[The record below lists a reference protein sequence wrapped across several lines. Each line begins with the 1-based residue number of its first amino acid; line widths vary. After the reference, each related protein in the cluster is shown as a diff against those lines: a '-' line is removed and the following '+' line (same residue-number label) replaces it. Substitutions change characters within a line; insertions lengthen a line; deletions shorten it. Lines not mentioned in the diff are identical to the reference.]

1 MPSRA
6 SRLLLFLILTT
17 VLIAQTPAPT
27 SADDWSQWRGPRRD
41 GVSTEAGL
49 LKKWPEGGPRLA
61 WKSGGVG
68 SGYASISTSSGRLFT
83 LGKRGSNEVRVS
95 ALSVTAGKVLWSTV
109 IGASTRIPTSTPVV
123 DGPRVYALDPDGQ
136 LACLSAADGKLV
148 WKRHLARDFGGR
160 LQSGRG
166 YGESPL
172 IDGDRLIC
180 TPGAADAALVA
191 LDKLTGSVVWKTRTP
206 ELGPSGR
213 DGAGF
218 SSVVVSNGAGRKQYV
233 QLLGRGLVGVDAATG
248 AFLWGYNGIANGTAN
263 IPTPIVHG
271 DYVFS
276 ANGYN
281 AGSVLLRLSSGGPT
295 GIQAEPVYT
304 LSGSRFQNH
313 HGGVIRVGEHLYGGH
328 GSNNGLPTCLEFA
341 TGRVVWKD
349 RGVGVGSAAISFADE
364 RFYFRYQNGV
374 VALLQAGPSGYSV
387 EGTLLIGGAGGDSW
401 SHPVVSN
408 GRLYLR
414 EQDTVFAYDIRAAPT
429 VSRLSGSERPTPS
442 VLVARELGM
451 LNRAGLK
458 AVVAP
463 GRADDRF
470 LRIQTTL
477 AERLTAPQLLVQLPA
492 RLLEPGGTIAPAATA
507 ALRALRSP
515 YALSAAGTRL
525 GAAGL
530 RQLETALG
538 LVRLDL
544 TSCPAIGESA
554 LSCVATFPRL
564 QALTLAVN
572 DIPAEGL
579 ARLVNAPHLKVL
591 DLDVC
596 ESVGDQ
602 ACEVIGRIR
611 GLEALILKKTG
622 FETVRVS
629 DVGLKALSGLQ
640 ELRWL
645 DLYGSRVTD
654 AGIGALASLPK
665 LKCLD
670 LSLVAL
676 TDRGIA
682 QLANLPELQE
692 LSLVFSEGF
701 AGPKVGETGLA
712 ALIRANQLRRLDL
725 TGSRLPDQAL
735 VGLTRLTSLTHL
747 RLLRT
752 GVSTDVIRELRVK
765 LPGCDVS
772 N

>member
-1 MPSRA
+1 MPSLA
-6 SRLLLFLILTT
+6 SRSLLLLPLSA
-17 VLIAQTPAPT
+17 VLAALVPAPAL
-27 SADDWSQWRGPRRD
+27 ADDWPQWRGPRRD

-49 LKKWPEGGPRLA
+49 LKRWPDGGPRLA
-61 WKSGGVG
+61 WKSAGVG
-68 SGYASISTSSGRLFT
+68 SGYASVSTSSGRLFT

-95 ALSVTAGKVLWSTV
+95 ALSATTGKALWSSV

-123 DGPRVYALDPDGQ
+123 DGPRVYAVDPDGQ

-148 WKRHLARDFGGR
+148 WKRHLARNFGGQ

-180 TPGAADAALVA
+180 TPGAADAALIA
-191 LDKLTGSVVWKTRTP
+191 LDKLTGSDVWKTRTP

-248 AFLWGYNGIANGTAN
+248 SFLWGYNGIANGTAN
-263 IPTPIVHG
+263 IPTPVVHG

-281 AGSVLLRLSSGGPT
+281 AGSVLLRLSAGGPT
-295 GIQAEPVYT
+295 GVQAEPVYT

-328 GSNNGLPTCLEFA
+328 GSNNGLPTCLDFA

-349 RGVGVGSAAISFADE
+349 RGVGVGSAAITFADE

-387 EGTLLIGGAGGDSW
+387 EGTLQIGGAGGDSW

-414 EQDTVFAYDIRAAPT
+414 EQDTVFAYDIRAAST
-429 VSRLSGSERPTPS
+429 VSRLTGSGRPTPS
-442 VLVARELGM
+442 VSVARELRI
-451 LNRAGLK
+451 LTRAGLR
-458 AVVAP
+458 ASAAP
-463 GRADDRF
+463 GSTDDR
-470 LRIQTTL
+470 LRRLQTAL
-477 AERLTAPQLLVQLPA
+477 GERLAAPQVMVQLPA
-492 RLLEPGGTIAPAATA
+492 RLVEPRGAIASAATA
-507 ALRALRSP
+507 ALRSLRSR

-530 RQLETALG
+530 RQLGSAPG

-544 TSCPAIGESA
+544 TSCPAINDSA
-554 LSCVATFPRL
+554 LSHLTGFSSL

-572 DIPAEGL
+572 DITAGGL
-579 ARLVNAPHLKVL
+579 SHLVKAPQLKVL

-596 ESVGDQ
+596 ESVGDE
-602 ACEVIGRIR
+602 ACEVVGRMQ

-629 DVGLKALSGLQ
+629 DAGLKALSGLQ

-712 ALIRANQLRRLDL
+712 ALIRANRLRRLDL

-735 VGLTRLTSLTHL
+735 LGLSRLTSLTHI

-752 GVSTDVIRELRVK
+752 GVSADVIRELREK